1 MVQSENT
8 KADIKVYTPSELA
21 EVLKIGKTNTYRL
34 MRTSGFPSYKIN
46 NKIFVTET
54 ALIEWLNKMRGRE
67 FELSGI

>member
-8 KADIKVYTPSELA
+8 KTDIKVYTPSELA

-46 NKIFVTET
+46 NKI
-54 ALIEWLNKMRGRE
+54 N
-67 FELSGI
+67 